1 QGLTNSSEVSFE
13 DGQAVDLGAS
23 YAHVCTAVNSG
34 EPFRT
39 SGCPGCNRP
48 FYNESPRG
56 PIYNY
61 PKKLSP
67 EEIDMVREQLGLPRP
82 RIP

>member
-1 QGLTNSSEVSFE
+1 MKGISEAKRMEFE
-13 DGQAVDLGAS
+13 GGKIVDFGVNQEEL
-23 YAHVCTAVNSG
+23 CTAVNSG

-61 PKKLSP
+61 PRKPTSK
-67 EEIDMVREQLGLPRP
+67 EIAIIRSQLLQPL
-82 RIP
+82 

>member
-1 QGLTNSSEVSFE
+1 MKFE
-13 DGQAVDLGAS
+13 NGRVVDFGAS
-23 YAHVCTAVNSG
+23 HAQVCTAVNSG

-61 PKKLSP
+61 PKELGP
-67 EEIDMVREQLGLPRP
+67 EEIEEVKSELLD
-82 RIP
+82 

>member
-1 QGLTNSSEVSFE
+1 LIVNNLSRAERMRFESEQV
-13 DGQAVDLGAS
+13 VDFGIEQDVLHKS
-23 YAHVCTAVNSG
+23 VRSG

-61 PKKLSP
+61 PKKLSSQD
-67 EEIDMVREQLGLPRP
+67 IVTIWGQLGVT
-82 RIP
+82 